1 MNVPNALTLARVV
14 LVAPTVVLLL
24 GEQAAAAAC
33 VFGIGALSDVLDGY
47 IARSRGLVTTF
58 GKLMDPVADKLL
70 IGGALIS
77 LAATSRVAVWVVV
90 VILAREAAVTA
101 LRATAGRRGTVI
113 AANNL
118 GKAKTTLQI
127 VTIVALIVAANP
139 AAAWVD
145 AFVLATVAI
154 TVASGASY
162 FASFMPPR
170 GKPAVVT
177 SGH

>member
-14 LVAPTVVLLL
+14 LVAPMVVLLL
-24 GEQAAAAAC
+24 GEQAAPAAC
-33 VFGIGALSDVLDGY
+33 VFGVGALSDILDGY
-47 IARSRGLVTTF
+47 IARSRGSVTTF

-90 VILAREAAVTA
+90 VIGAREAAVTA
-101 LRATAGRRGTVI
+101 LRATASRRGIVI

-127 VTIVALIVAANP
+127 VTIVALIVAADP
-139 AAAWVD
+139 GAAWVD
-145 AFVLATVAI
+145 ALVLGAVAI

-162 FASFMPPR
+162 FASAVPPR
-170 GKPAVVT
+170 GKPAVAT
-177 SGH
+177 SGR